1 MQEHPQLIRRP
12 NHLRPPSVELAP
24 PPASLQ
30 MLDIPA
36 VTQPSETVRYGAIFR
51 RHRKAF
57 LAILGGCIL
66 LSGLVTAVTKKT
78 YRARMVLEVLGTNQD
93 FMNNKDLDPNTS
105 IATSDALVETQ
116 SKLLQSETVADRVVA
131 ALGPK
136 VDTAELDNRSGLRKW
151 LHVGSSEPPT
161 AESVIRG
168 MLGRMKVKAE
178 GQSSLIS
185 VTVDGPTAAL
195 AAETANTLSKQY
207 IDELQQARWN
217 TSARTAEFL
226 TGQLDGL
233 RKKLESSED
242 ALQDYAQKTGLLYTG
257 DSTHESVDTDKLRQI
272 QTDLE
277 QARSQR
283 SEKQAQLDA
292 VQSSPADALPQVVD
306 DANIRDYTTK
316 LTDLRRQLAD
326 LRSYLTPQHYKVKQV
341 EGQIAEIQAA
351 IEHQRTVILNKM
363 KADYQ
368 ASVVREQLRAK
379 DYNSQV
385 ARVSGQNVK
394 EIRYNI
400 LKREV
405 DANRDLYQ
413 STLQKVK
420 EASVVSAMASSN
432 VRVVDPA
439 KAPNGPYSP
448 NLIIN
453 LAVGTLAGIMLSVLY
468 GLLRE
473 RADESIRTPG
483 QATRAFDIPELAAI
497 PSAKRDVRIRI
508 PMSVGSKAMPGASG
522 VKRLG
527 SVRSGEAFDSMLENC
542 VHTTSIVAES
552 FRSAVT
558 SLLLWR
564 GRSEQSPVIVVSSSH
579 AKAGKTTAVFNL
591 GLGLAESGR
600 RVLLVDGDLR
610 LPRLGDIFG
619 ISTATGLSDLL
630 SGTTSVNLIPEL
642 IRETSLPG
650 LFVLPSGTLLPN
662 VTQLLHSTKLDSILE
677 RLRAQFDFILIDSPP
692 LVPLSDAR
700 LLGQHADGMILI
712 CRAGYTSMEQL
723 SAVQRRLADD
733 GTIVIGTILN
743 DWNAKSD
750 DPSYLSSYSHYSRTG
765 TGRS

>member
-12 NHLRPPSVELAP
+12 GALRPPSVELAP
-24 PPASLQ
+24 PASLQ
-30 MLDIPA
+30 MLDIPPLAPA
-36 VTQPSETVRYGAIFR
+36 VETVRYGAIFR

-57 LAILGGCIL
+57 FAIFMGCIL
-66 LSGLVTAVTKKT
+66 LSLLATAAMKKT

-116 SKLLQSETVADRVVA
+116 SKLLQSESVADRVVA
-131 ALGPK
+131 DLGPK
-136 VDTAELDNRSGLRKW
+136 VDAAELEPNSGWRKW
-151 LHVGSSEPPT
+151 LHFGSSQPPP
-161 AESVIRG
+161 AEAVIRG
-168 MLGRMKVKAE
+168 MLGHMKVKAE

-185 VTVDGPTAAL
+185 VAVEGPSAAL
-195 AAETANTLSKQY
+195 AAQTANTLSKQY
-207 IDELQQARWN
+207 VDELQQARWN
-217 TSARTAEFL
+217 TSAQTAEFL
-226 TGQLDGL
+226 TRQLDGL

-257 DSTHESVDTDKLRQI
+257 DTTHESVDTEKLRQI

-283 SEKQAQLDA
+283 SEKQAQLEA
-292 VQSSPADALPQVVD
+292 IQASPADALPQVVE
-306 DANIRDYTTK
+306 DANIRGYTDK

-341 EGQIAEIQAA
+341 ESEIAAIENA
-351 IEHQRTVILNKM
+351 IEHQRTVILSRM

-368 ASVVREQLRAK
+368 AAVGREQLRAK
-379 DYNSQV
+379 DYNNQV
-385 ARVSGQNVK
+385 TRVSGQNVK

-420 EASVVSAMASSN
+420 EASVISAMASSN

-439 KAPNGPYSP
+439 KVPSGPSSP
-448 NLIIN
+448 NLLLN
-453 LAVGTLAGIMLSVLY
+453 LAIGALAGTMLSVLY

-508 PMSVGSKAMPGASG
+508 PMSVGNKAVGGASG
-522 VKRLG
+522 AKKLG
-527 SVRSGEAFDSMLENC
+527 SGRNEEAFDTMLENC

-610 LPRLGDIFG
+610 LPRLGEIFG
-619 ISTATGLSDLL
+619 IPTATGLSDLL
-630 SGTTSVNLIPEL
+630 SGATNVNLLPEL

-662 VTQLLHSTKLDSILE
+662 VTQLLHSTKLDGILE
-677 RLRAQFDFILIDSPP
+677 RLRTQFDFILIDSPP

-723 SAVQRRLADD
+723 SAVQRRLVDD
-733 GTIVIGTILN
+733 GTTVIGTILN

-750 DPSYLSSYSHYSRTG
+750 DPAYLSSYSHYARTG